1 MHVSRQPNT
10 ERWVQ
15 SNSPLSLVFE
25 RPRRLKA
32 CCGLIKASCGLIKP
46 FGEGEVKLWRLRVR
60 LTERNG
66 GEMEKQVSDLD
77 QCVKVRRWVR
87 LTERNGGER
96 VRLLCVR
103 ETVKVS
109 ESGEWFYEVLFFKIL
124 YLKSSIRASISLPSM
139 WKIKDHSRNRVSETR
154 FHF

>member
-1 MHVSRQPNT
+1 MHVSWQPNT

-46 FGEGEVKLWRLRVR
+46 FGEGDVKSWRLR
-60 LTERNG
+60 
-66 GEMEKQVSDLD
+66 
-77 QCVKVRRWVR
+77 VR

-103 ETVKVS
+103 ERVRVS
-109 ESGEWFYEVLFFKIL
+109 ESGEWFCEALFLKIL
-124 YLKSSIRASISLPSM
+124 YLKSSIRALISLPST

>member
-46 FGEGEVKLWRLRVR
+46 FGEGDVKSSRLRVR
-60 LTERNG
+60 LTERNE
-66 GEMEKQVSDLD
+66 GEMEKQVSDL
-77 QCVKVRRWVR
+77 V
-87 LTERNGGER
+87 
-96 VRLLCVR
+96 
-103 ETVKVS
+103 
-109 ESGEWFYEVLFFKIL
+109 
-124 YLKSSIRASISLPSM
+124 
-139 WKIKDHSRNRVSETR
+139 
-154 FHF
+154 

>member
-10 ERWVQ
+10 EWWVQ

-46 FGEGEVKLWRLRVR
+46 FGEGDVKSWRLRVR

-87 LTERNGGER
+87 LTESEIDWEKWGWESAFAVCEREGE
-96 VRLLCVR
+96 
-103 ETVKVS
+103 
-109 ESGEWFYEVLFFKIL
+109 GEWEWRMILWGVIFENTLFEIE
-124 YLKSSIRASISLPSM
+124 YQSL
-139 WKIKDHSRNRVSETR
+139 DFLA
-154 FHF
+154 FHVED